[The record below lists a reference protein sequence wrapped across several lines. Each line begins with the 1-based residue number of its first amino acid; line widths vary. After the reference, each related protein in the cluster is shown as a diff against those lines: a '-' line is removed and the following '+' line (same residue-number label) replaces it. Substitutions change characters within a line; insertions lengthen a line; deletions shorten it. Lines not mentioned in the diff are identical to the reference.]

1 MISDTDLKQ
10 AGLDEW
16 LNRLESLHPTEI
28 DLGLERLRKVAGR
41 LGVETLPGK
50 VITVAGTNGKGST
63 VAMLDS
69 VLRQAGYKTGCYTS
83 PHFLRYNER
92 ICLNGHPVPD
102 QMICDAFLRIEAAR
116 QDISLTYF
124 EFGTLAAFL
133 IFSDEAPDVS
143 ILEIGLGGRLDAANL
158 IDPDLAIVTTVALD
172 HESWLGSDLEQIGR
186 EKAGIFRKDIP
197 VVIGSEAG
205 KIPASVR
212 EEALR
217 IGASDISQLGQEY
230 RWFTEA
236 DGSWSWQSLDDD
248 GKISEECLLLPA
260 VSLPT
265 DNAATVIQALNRSG
279 FDISTEALYR
289 GLQSASLTG
298 RMQSIGRFVLDVA
311 HNPHAAHYIAEKLQ
325 SMPVKGRRV
334 ALVGML
340 DDKDVESVLNIM
352 APVFSSW
359 YIAQLEGPRATPAL
373 RIQEYLANEQQT
385 DCRVFPHVAEALDAV
400 LAETGADDQVLVF
413 GSFLTVAGVLEV
425 KERLLP

>member
-16 LNRLESLHPTEI
+16 LTRLESLHPTEI

-92 ICLNGHPVPD
+92 ICLNGHPVTD

-116 QDISLTYF
+116 QEISLTYF

-133 IFSDEAPDVS
+133 IFADEAPDVS

-197 VVIGSEAG
+197 VVIGSESG

-230 RWFTEA
+230 RWFPGT
-236 DGSWSWQSLDDD
+236 DGSWSWQSLDGD
-248 GKISEECLLLPA
+248 GNVAEECLLLPA

-265 DNAATVIQALNRSG
+265 DNAATVIQALSRSEL
-279 FDISTEALYR
+279 DISTEALYR

-298 RMQSIGRFVLDVA
+298 RMQSIGRFILDVA

-325 SMPVKGRRV
+325 SMPIKGKRV

-340 DDKDVESVLNIM
+340 DDKDIESVLNIM

-385 DCRVFPHVAEALDAV
+385 DCQVFPCVTQALDAV
-400 LAETGADDQVLVF
+400 LAETGVDDQILVF
-413 GSFLTVAGVLEV
+413 GSFLTVAGVLEA